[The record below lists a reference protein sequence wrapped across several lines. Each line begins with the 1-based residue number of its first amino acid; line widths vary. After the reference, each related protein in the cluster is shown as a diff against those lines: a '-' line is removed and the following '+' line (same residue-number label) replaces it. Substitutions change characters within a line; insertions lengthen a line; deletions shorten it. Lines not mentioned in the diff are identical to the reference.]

1 LIKLERETFDELPE
15 PRTEFYY
22 ETMILKA
29 WMEKGKQRIQCDGFT
44 TRHMWIVRLR
54 KI

>member
-15 PRTEFYY
+15 PRTEFYH

-29 WMEKGKQRIQCDGFT
+29 WMEKGRQRIQCDGFT
-44 TRHMWIVRLR
+44 ARHLWIVMLM

>member
-1 LIKLERETFDELPE
+1 LIKLEREIFDELPE
-15 PRTEFYY
+15 PRTEFYH

-29 WMEKGKQRIQCDGFT
+29 WMEKGISVIDLSHG
-44 TRHMWIVRLR
+44 IVRLR